1 MYFCVE
7 VSPHECFHLG
17 WNGGKEFAQHTSGP
31 KVLRCDMAVAQPD
44 ARVSR
49 PVYAMASRGLDG
61 RATMNVV
68 TFAAPVAIQPRTY
81 AVGLYLDTLTWDNV
95 RRTRKGAL
103 QLLRKRHAE
112 LLPLLGK
119 QSGRDV
125 DKYAEL
131 EARGFATKETYGLQV
146 LADSYAVLDL
156 QVVGDVLPCGDH
168 DLAICRVLHETWI
181 SGDEEDVLYTKD
193 LKMAG
198 YL

>member
-1 MYFCVE
+1 
-7 VSPHECFHLG
+7 
-17 WNGGKEFAQHTSGP
+17 
-31 KVLRCDMAVAQPD
+31 
-44 ARVSR
+44 
-49 PVYAMASRGLDG
+49 
-61 RATMNVV
+61 MNVV

-81 AVGLYLDTLTWDNV
+81 AVGLYVDTLTWDNV